1 MVVLYYKGLALMEK
15 YTGAHDGQ
23 GQPSD
28 LHFTPSLHCKKK
40 EASNRRDWRRQK
52 SVRKEEELK
61 NKP

>member
-1 MVVLYYKGLALMEK
+1 MEK